1 MTQPDDGVR
10 ADSGRV
16 AAGTVGAATVTGI
29 LFVVSAPSGA
39 GKTTLV
45 TGLLR
50 RDRHVQLSIS
60 YTTRPPRPGEQ
71 NGREYHFTDVAKFD
85 AMRERG
91 DFVESAHVH
100 GNYYGTSRV
109 WLEEQLQAGRDVV
122 LEIDWQGA
130 RQVRKLFPD
139 AVSIFVLPPSPGEL
153 ERRLRGRGQDSA
165 EVIARR
171 LNAARDEM
179 RHVSEFDYVIINK
192 ELDDALLE
200 LQAVVRA
207 ARLRYAVQ
215 SRRHPHLFKSIEQD

>member
-1 MTQPDDGVR
+1 MAAMPGV
-10 ADSGRV
+10 
-16 AAGTVGAATVTGI
+16 
-29 LFVVSAPSGA
+29 LFIVSAASGA

-45 TGLLR
+45 NGLLQW
-50 RDRHVQLSIS
+50 DRQVRLSIS
-60 YTTRPPRPGEQ
+60 YTTRAPRPGEQ
-71 NGREYHFTDVAKFD
+71 HGREYHFTDVAQFT

-91 DFVESAHVH
+91 EFIEWAHVH

-109 WLEEQLQAGRDVV
+109 WLEEQLGAGHDVM

-130 RQVRKLFPD
+130 RQVRKLFAD

-153 ERRLRGRGQDSA
+153 ERRLRRRGQDSA

-171 LNAARDEM
+171 LSAACDEM

-192 ELDDALLE
+192 ELDDALAE
-200 LQAVVRA
+200 LQAVVQA

-215 SRRHPHLFKSIEQD
+215 SRRHPHLFQSIEQD

>member
-1 MTQPDDGVR
+1 MTQPDDG
-10 ADSGRV
+10 AQAEPGRV

-29 LFVVSAPSGA
+29 LFVISAPSGA

-45 TGLLR
+45 NGLLR
-50 RDRHVQLSIS
+50 RDRQVQLSIS
-60 YTTRPPRPGEQ
+60 YTTRAPRPGEQ

-91 DFVESAHVH
+91 EFVESAHVH

-109 WLEEQLQAGRDVV
+109 WLEEQLQAGHDVV

-130 RQVRKLFPD
+130 RQVRKLFTD

-179 RHVSEFDYVIINK
+179 RHVPEFDYVIINK

-215 SRRHPHLFKSIEQD
+215 RRRHPHLFKSIEQD